1 MDFLVHKFSDWLKVN
16 HIEHELIQVK
26 GGYIIHFKDPSNE
39 LKEIITSLAIQVDTG
54 KEDDKGLAITAPLAT
69 WTNKGDG
76 IVFDEKHYAS
86 VINASYDAIRN
97 YIYNKNIKAERK
109 SLSALFFF

>member
-16 HIEHELIQVK
+16 HIDHELIQVK
-26 GGYIIHFKDPSNE
+26 GGYIIHFKDPDNE
-39 LKEIITSLAIQVDTG
+39 LKNVVTSLMVRVDTG
-54 KEDDKGLAITAPLAT
+54 KEDSKGLAITVPLNT
-69 WTNKGDG
+69 WSNNGDG

-97 YIYNKNIKAERK
+97 YLYNKKHK
-109 SLSALFFF
+109 S